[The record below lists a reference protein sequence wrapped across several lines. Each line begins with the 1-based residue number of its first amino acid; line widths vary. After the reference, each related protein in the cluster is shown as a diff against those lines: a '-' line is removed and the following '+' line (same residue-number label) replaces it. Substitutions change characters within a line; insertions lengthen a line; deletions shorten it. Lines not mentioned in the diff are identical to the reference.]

1 VASAGGQG
9 LEAAGGAENSLPR
22 ACGGIEVELLK
33 GLDLSNPHMYMLGEG
48 VGVWPLKNFEG
59 SRIKRF

>member
-1 VASAGGQG
+1 

-48 VGVWPLKNFEG
+48 VGVRSLKNFEG